1 MAHPLHKG
9 FYQQGSIF
17 APFCRVMER
26 KAKVGNG
33 LMSRVMC
40 DSHSWFS
47 PMLPTSIW
55 LQFCWRRNAE
65 KGVGNGSHIAA
76 RVTSKYVILHVF

>member
-1 MAHPLHKG
+1 MAPPLHKG

-17 APFCRVMER
+17 APFCRVVER

-40 DSHSWFS
+40 DSRSWFS
-47 PMLPTSIW
+47 PMLLTSI
-55 LQFCWRRNAE
+55 
-65 KGVGNGSHIAA
+65 
-76 RVTSKYVILHVF
+76 